1 MATIE
6 IKKSRGYAGNMSKKS
21 YVAAIDGTSDRYGLD
36 RRFLEA
42 DDIDWGDSE
51 MYRKHKGTWTE
62 IHHVDVGLY
71 EVCEYG
77 DARYVMVWARN
88 GAEVKTRIDLDRAQ
102 AIAKLLDD
110 GVDFEIARVSTKP
123 AQQPQVAANV

>member
-1 MATIE
+1 
-6 IKKSRGYAGNMSKKS
+6 
-21 YVAAIDGTSDRYGLD
+21 
-36 RRFLEA
+36 
-42 DDIDWGDSE
+42 
-51 MYRKHKGTWTE
+51 
-62 IHHVDVGLY
+62 
-71 EVCEYG
+71 
-77 DARYVMVWARN
+77 VMVWARN